1 MTELAQNSAM
11 LMKLKIQAKN
21 HAMSKFFF
29 SLKIIFPALMF
40 KIQYK
45 TLLNS
50 HPYTRQKNGI
60 QRKLACNELFFSF
73 LFSETFEFL
82 FFFSGEYVC
91 FSVFDTKPSYFVC
104 GGDSYLRN
112 LWGNLLVNKRNP
124 LSKMQIIPFEINQEA
139 PALLFR
145 KK

>member
-11 LMKLKIQAKN
+11 LMKVKIQAKN

-60 QRKLACNELFFSF
+60 QRKLVCNELFFSF

-82 FFFSGEYVC
+82 FFF
-91 FSVFDTKPSYFVC
+91 
-104 GGDSYLRN
+104 
-112 LWGNLLVNKRNP
+112 
-124 LSKMQIIPFEINQEA
+124 
-139 PALLFR
+139 
-145 KK
+145 